1 MKLDHESRQHVLLK
15 TLGVLMIAVGISMLS
30 NLWAH
35 ERPTQAIPSAFEEVF
50 VAGSLDASALPA
62 CLTKRRVQCASGSCV
77 RVSALSA
84 AAGVESGLSENLS
97 DERPSPF
104 AKKPCRRV
112 CRR

>member
-1 MKLDHESRQHVLLK
+1 MKLEHETRQHVLLK
-15 TLGVLMIAVGISMLS
+15 TLGVLMIAVGVSMLS

-35 ERPTQAIPSAFEEVF
+35 DRPSQARPSAFEEVF
-50 VAGSLDASALPA
+50 VAGSLDTSALPA

-84 AAGVESGLSENLS
+84 AGVESGLSENLS
-97 DERPSPF
+97 DEWPSVF
-104 AKKPCRRV
+104 AKKRCRRV